1 MRDVAHG
8 DVRGDARDETVRGA
22 VAELIPP
29 VRQTLWGPPAVANFT
44 LGGIGAG
51 LYICAALAARLE
63 PSPAVTLAAWLGPL
77 LVLAGF
83 GAVAL
88 EAGRPLRGP
97 RVIAR
102 LQTSWMSRELL
113 VGGAFAVFALAELV
127 RPAALLRLLA
137 VAAALALA
145 LAQGF
150 IVRRARGV
158 AAWDVPVVPLVF
170 LASALVSGAGAF
182 ALAAAVRG
190 EPAPAGL
197 LAAGAGLVAGA
208 LAVWLGYVRW
218 PADVAFAR
226 ATAPLREGWL
236 ARAIVLGGY
245 AAPLGLLALAVAAG
259 GSAPILAAAGVL
271 LLAGQALAKWALV
284 ITVAVLRPITLAGL
298 QWPALRRTS

>member
-1 MRDVAHG
+1 MN
-8 DVRGDARDETVRGA
+8 

-29 VRQTLWGPPAVANFT
+29 VRQALWGPPAVANFT

-51 LYICAALAARLE
+51 FYVCAALAAGRG
-63 PSPAVTLAAWLGPL
+63 PSPALTLAAWLGPA

-102 LQTSWMSRELL
+102 LRTSWMSRELL
-113 VGGAFAVFALAELV
+113 VGGAFAALALAELLW
-127 RPAALLRLLA
+127 PAALLRLLA
-137 VAAALALA
+137 VAAAVALA

-158 AAWDVPVVPLVF
+158 TAWDVPVVPLVF
-170 LASALVSGAGAF
+170 LASAVVSGAGAL
-182 ALAAAVRG
+182 ALVEALRG
-190 EPAPAGL
+190 QPVTAGL
-197 LAAGAGLVAGA
+197 LAAAVGLVAGA
-208 LAVWLGYVRW
+208 LAVWRGYVRW
-218 PADVAFAR
+218 PGDPGFAR
-226 ATAPLREGWL
+226 ATAPLREGAL

-245 AAPLGLLALAVAAG
+245 VLPLGLLAVAVAAG
-259 GSAPILAAAGVL
+259 GSAPLAAAAGVL
-271 LLAGQALAKWALV
+271 LVAGQALAKWALV

-298 QWPALRRTS
+298 ELPALRRTS